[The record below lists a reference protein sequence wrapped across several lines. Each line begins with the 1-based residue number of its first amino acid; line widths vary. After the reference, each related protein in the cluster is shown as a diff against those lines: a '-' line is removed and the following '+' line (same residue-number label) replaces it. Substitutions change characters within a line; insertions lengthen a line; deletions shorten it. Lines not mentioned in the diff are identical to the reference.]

1 VATTAAFG
9 TGEAVAMVKSLTI
22 LNINNSNL
30 CFCKRFMCVAFDVM
44 NKAIIFKAN
53 YLTITLG

>member
-1 VATTAAFG
+1 
-9 TGEAVAMVKSLTI
+9 MVKSLTI

-44 NKAIIFKAN
+44 NKAIIVKAN
-53 YLTITLG
+53 Y